1 MQATVVQRSIR
12 RVSSTLGR
20 VERSVMDFLTL
31 RYRRWQRAK
40 RRAVRSALG
49 FMNELLSSLAPKA
62 DGSLPDGADRQSMET
77 PAAEPPIVIATD
89 IVPEDLTQLVE
100 QNGRMKRRVKLGA
113 SVRSMVRGRY
123 GSKFDSEDALDEFLF
138 DNTST
143 TVASDGSMTSYQ
155 ELDDDMELIERL
167 AIRDVLLNEN
177 RSRLGD
183 LVPKVAGVL
192 DMPPSLHYLISFNF
206 VNKISHF
213 MQIFS
218 VNELIEPSFGE
229 LIVMWLPLPPPPPP
243 TYNYAITPLW
253 RRFCTSIDHMLP
265 DEWSDNAFRS
275 FFAYRNALTRYDL
288 LVNRFVTSKLT
299 ARGVGVVEYVAREA
313 GIQSA
318 RRAEFALA
326 QMRKTEASSAPTL
339 PLAAQ
344 DSVDSGMPFA
354 GVDDPFASSEQLL
367 KAAAQ
372 DDLLRLGLIWE
383 PDREEGGGG
392 GFETKRLEDMQLALQ
407 DHWRRILGAA

>member
-1 MQATVVQRSIR
+1 MQ
-12 RVSSTLGR
+12 
-20 VERSVMDFLTL
+20 
-31 RYRRWQRAK
+31 
-40 RRAVRSALG
+40 
-49 FMNELLSSLAPKA
+49 LLSLASA
-62 DGSLPDGADRQSMET
+62 
-77 PAAEPPIVIATD
+77 IATQRYTDLRVD
-89 IVPEDLTQLVE
+89 IIALV
-100 QNGRMKRRVKLGA
+100 
-113 SVRSMVRGRY
+113 
-123 GSKFDSEDALDEFLF
+123 
-138 DNTST
+138 
-143 TVASDGSMTSYQ
+143 
-155 ELDDDMELIERL
+155 
-167 AIRDVLLNEN
+167 AIFAV
-177 RSRLGD
+177 
-183 LVPKVAGVL
+183 
-192 DMPPSLHYLISFNF
+192 
-206 VNKISHF
+206 
-213 MQIFS
+213 
-218 VNELIEPSFGE
+218 
-229 LIVMWLPLPPPPPP
+229 
-243 TYNYAITPLW
+243 
-253 RRFCTSIDHMLP
+253 
-265 DEWSDNAFRS
+265 AFRS